1 MGDTYTHNLAG
12 RQMVVDCCVD
22 KAYLSTLHR
31 VCADSKVHDV
41 AQHLHTNDAASKY
54 LLSY

>member
-1 MGDTYTHNLAG
+1 
-12 RQMVVDCCVD
+12 MVVDCCVD